1 MSIEDYADV
10 HIYGQPQPVNIFFLD
25 FDPVKA
31 AQMHCDKHVVKMIL
45 ETAQLLSTAWH
56 ELHGEDGHLKK
67 VVYPAVHGD
76 EAAERY
82 RALIATGE
90 NYCSHWT
97 LLGNRIYSKTHVNH
111 RCAVWARTTGGN
123 YDWLWRL
130 GMALL
135 DEYRFRYGRE
145 HATRSVLYAL
155 EVVPPAIRETMDE
168 WTESPP
174 AMPFEFRVKDETGKY
189 YDSVASYRNY
199 YLRYKQ
205 DLLRYTKRKH
215 PDWMEVVNGKF
226 VAKGSR

>member
-10 HIYGQPQPVNIFFLD
+10 HIYGPPQPVNIFFLD
-25 FDPVKA
+25 YDPVQA

-56 ELHGEDGHLKK
+56 ELADEGLLKK
-67 VVYPAVHGD
+67 VVYPAVSGA
-76 EAAERY
+76 EAEERY

-97 LLGNRIYSKTHVNH
+97 LLGNRIYAPTHTNH

-135 DEYRFRYGRE
+135 AEYTHRYGRQ
-145 HATRSVLYAL
+145 HASRGVMYAL
-155 EVVPPAIRETMDE
+155 ECVPPALHKTMSE

-174 AMPFEFRVKDETGKY
+174 AMPFEFRVKDETGRY

-199 YLRYKQ
+199 YLKYKQ

-215 PDWMEVVNGKF
+215 PDWMEVINGKF
-226 VAKGSR
+226 VAKRVR